1 MKMKSAI
8 KDDET
13 SAGGQ
18 FSITYQDSGVRRIEI
33 KMDRL
38 EDLVWKLY
46 EELDGKI
53 QDLFDDHSNK
63 FKQQNDIITN
73 IFHGFGQEIN
83 SLKDEMQL
91 QKSHVPIDADFV
103 PQTQETPDEEIESS
117 QEHFQQDSLEDEHRL
132 VQYMTTHEDK
142 LRKDTLEE
150 VIEEVSKGKFEFL
163 SNIIECLTDNRDD
176 TRVLIPLLVNQT
188 DSYDQSI
195 SNTQESKLM
204 VANEKS
210 PAFPGNRINLGS
222 QDNSE
227 HIDIYFS

>member
-1 MKMKSAI
+1 MLHIDFRSVTSHTQKVNFRSKHKRQSAEVLSYDDEKDFNSFHGGSSMKMKSAI

-18 FSITYQDSGVRRIEI
+18 FSVNYQDSGVRRIER

-83 SLKDEMQL
+83 NLKDEMQL
-91 QKSHVPIDADFV
+91 QKPHVPVDADFV
-103 PQTQETPDEEIESS
+103 PQTQETPDEEMETS
-117 QEHFQQDSLEDEHRL
+117 QDHFRQDSLEDEHRL
-132 VQYMTTHEDK
+132 VQYMTTNEDK
-142 LRKDTLEE
+142 PRKDTLEE
-150 VIEEVSKGKFEFL
+150 VIEEVSKGKFKCE
-163 SNIIECLTDNRDD
+163 
-176 TRVLIPLLVNQT
+176 
-188 DSYDQSI
+188 
-195 SNTQESKLM
+195 
-204 VANEKS
+204 
-210 PAFPGNRINLGS
+210 
-222 QDNSE
+222 
-227 HIDIYFS
+227 